1 MTGPRD
7 RILTGM
13 RPTGALHLGHYAG
26 ALENWVKLQN
36 EYESFFLIAD
46 YQALGD
52 HIDEIERIRK
62 SVWDVALD
70 WLSVGLDPESNS
82 FVIQSYVPEHA
93 ELTMYF
99 SMLWPYNWLVRNPTL
114 KAEIAQLEEAN
125 ETVST
130 GFFMYPVSQ
139 MADILLPKANV
150 VPVGEDQV
158 PHIEDTRD
166 LARRFNRTY
175 GEVFPESKALVGRV
189 ARLVGIDGRAKMSKS
204 LDNCIYLSDTAET
217 VNRKVRSMASDIT
230 GKAPRLRASDPGIV
244 ENNAAFLY
252 HDAFNPNTEEVED
265 LKDRYRKGGV
275 SDVEVKSRLAEAL
288 NTFLEPIRDR
298 RAEWEAKPDQV
309 VEALMAGTERERA
322 IAKETIREVRE
333 AMRVLYMPHSSAIQ

>member
-1 MTGPRD
+1 
-7 RILTGM
+7 M

-26 ALENWVKLQN
+26 ALENWLKLQN

-52 HIDEIERIRK
+52 HAGQIDRIRQ

-70 WLSVGLDPESNS
+70 WLSVGLDPENTS
-82 FVIQSYVPEHA
+82 FIVQSYIPEHA

-99 SMLWPYNWLVRNPTL
+99 SMLWPYNRLIRNPTL
-114 KAEIAQLEEAN
+114 KAEMAQLEEAN

-158 PHIEDTRD
+158 PHVEATRE

-175 GEVFPESKALVGRV
+175 GTVFPEPRALVGRV
-189 ARLVGIDGRAKMSKS
+189 PRLVGLDGRAKMSKS
-204 LDNCIYLSDTAET
+204 LDNCIYLSDTVET
-217 VNRKVRSMASDIT
+217 VNAKVRGMVSDTT
-230 GKAPRLRASDPGIV
+230 GRSPRLRATDPGIV
-244 ENNAAFLY
+244 ENNPAFLY
-252 HDAFNPNTEEVED
+252 HEAFNPDREEVED
-265 LKDRYRKGGV
+265 LKERYRRGGV
-275 SDVEVKSRLAEAL
+275 RDTEVKSKLAEAL
-288 NTFLEPIRDR
+288 NEFLEPIRER
-298 RAEWEAKPDQV
+298 RSQWETKPDQV
-309 VEALMAGTERERA
+309 FEALMAGTERERV
-322 IAKETIREVRE
+322 IAKETVRQVRD
-333 AMRVLYMPHSSAIQ
+333 AMRVIYEPYISGYGERQLLLPVDDN